1 MMNEIRSGGTY
12 LSQSD
17 LRLRFGLGD
26 AGKADKVII
35 RWPDG
40 HEDTL
45 TDVSGGRLVVVAYGG
60 KIVSATNYRAA
71 PETINK
77 A

>member
-1 MMNEIRSGGTY
+1 
-12 LSQSD
+12 
-17 LRLRFGLGD
+17 
-26 AGKADKVII
+26 
-35 RWPDG
+35 
-40 HEDTL
+40 L

-77 A
+77 V